1 MRTGP
6 LVGVLV
12 LAIAIASAALTQAAA
27 ASSTTHSLPAG
38 NLIVGY
44 APTCD
49 EDQIVQAAQNG
60 VNVVIWFSVN
70 LAAGPEIQNSL
81 NFTCIAR
88 VAHALSESGLP
99 TAHLISIGG
108 WDAPHPDTSL
118 TGAEWFAVWEKWNAA
133 AIASVP
139 AELAWG
145 GFDGI
150 DWDLE
155 GNDSPSSPW
164 NYFTVACID
173 LVGTMSQAA
182 KAAGY
187 VVSLVPP
194 QSYWDVTSGTFDL
207 SLLHSYVPYV
217 RTFVPAAAPPS
228 PSPPAA
234 LAAHFHPS
242 RV

>member
-1 MRTGP
+1 MHFR
-6 LVGVLV
+6 V
-12 LAIAIASAALTQAAA
+12 LALALAASAPAVGAANN
-27 ASSTTHSLPAG
+27 ASPAGVRSVSHSLPAG

-44 APTCD
+44 APDCD
-49 EDQIVQAAQNG
+49 ENQIVLAAENG
-60 VNVVIWFSVN
+60 VNVIIWFALN

-88 VAHALSESGLP
+88 VSHTLRERGLP
-99 TAHLISIGG
+99 TAHLVSVGG
-108 WDAPHPDTSL
+108 RDAPHPDTSL
-118 TGAEWFAVWEKWNAA
+118 NGEQWFTEWERWNAA
-133 AIASVP
+133 AAASVP

-155 GNDSPSSPW
+155 GNDSPTSPW

-194 QSYWDVTSGTFDL
+194 QSYWDITSATFDL
-207 SLLHSYVPYV
+207 SLLHSYA
-217 RTFVPAAAPPS
+217 RTRLPPRPRS
-228 PSPPAA
+228 
-234 LAAHFHPS
+234 LL
-242 RV
+242 RYILLQY